1 MASVSGPELPETL
14 RGQSKMTAEDAKK
27 KLMSLASRELATSSA
42 RFFKTG
48 PGQYGEGDIFIG
60 VKVPTLRK
68 LAGDLRKL
76 PLEEVEILLQSPIH
90 EERLLALLILVL
102 VVTKAD
108 PAQKKAIFDLYLSN
122 TRFVNN
128 WDLVDSSAPALV
140 GSYLM
145 DKGRKPL
152 VVLAKSESLWERRIA
167 IVATQHFIRNEEYD
181 DTLKI
186 GRMLLADKEDLIHKA
201 TGWML
206 REVGKKHE
214 PTLVDF
220 LEEHGT
226 NMPRTM
232 LRYAIERFS
241 PEKRQYFLQKM

>member
-1 MASVSGPELPETL
+1 
-14 RGQSKMTAEDAKK
+14 MTAKDAKK
-27 KLMSLASRELATSSA
+27 KLRTLASPILAKSSA

-60 VKVPTLRK
+60 VKVPVLRTLAREH
-68 LAGDLRKL
+68 REL

-102 VVTKAD
+102 VATKSNTT
-108 PAQKKAIFDLYLSN
+108 QKKAIFDLYLSN

-140 GSYLM
+140 GSYLS

-152 VVLAKSESLWERRIA
+152 VALAKSESLWERRIA
-167 IVATQHFIRNEEYD
+167 IVATQHFIRNEEFD

-186 GRMLLADKEDLIHKA
+186 GRMFLADGEDLIQKA

-214 PTLVDF
+214 PTLIGF
-220 LEEHGT
+220 LEDHG
-226 NMPRTM
+226 NDMPRTM
-232 LRYAIERFS
+232 LRYAIERLS
-241 PEKRQYFLQKM
+241 AEKKQYFLRKN

>member
-1 MASVSGPELPETL
+1 
-14 RGQSKMTAEDAKK
+14 MTAEDAKK
-27 KLMSLASRELATSSA
+27 KLRSLASPELAKSSA

-60 VKVPTLRK
+60 IKVPTLRK
-68 LAGDLRKL
+68 LARDFREL
-76 PLEEVEILLQSPIH
+76 PLKEIEALLQSPIH
-90 EERLLALLILVL
+90 EDRQFALMVLVL
-102 VVTKAD
+102 RVTIAD
-108 PAQKKAIFDLYLSN
+108 PTQKKAIFDLYLSN

-140 GSYLM
+140 GSYLL
-145 DKGRKPL
+145 DKGRKSL
-152 VVLAKSESLWERRIA
+152 VALAKSESLWERRIA
-167 IVATQHFIRNEEYD
+167 IVATQHFIRNEQYD

-186 GRMLLADKEDLIHKA
+186 SRMLLADREDLIHKA

-214 PTLVDF
+214 ATLMGF
-220 LEEHGT
+220 LEVHGT
-226 NMPRTM
+226 TMPRTM

-241 PEKRQYFLQKM
+241 PEKRKYFLQKV